1 MCDIFD
7 GQHHQ
12 PLFLMV
18 STINH
23 FIQGTPFFM
32 TIRPVWHVISSGETS
47 LKRAIAPTWGRQGG
61 RAAKCLVFVLGVS
74 KGERQFMGIFFFK
87 LIVIWALLTFHDC
100 QGPGVNPHGK
110 CLPFPR
116 NAFWWAVE
124 KLIPRSDFEWSL
136 CFAHLKIVGH
146 IGLGLFFQWSR
157 ICFTW
162 LCAGSWIDRKSKM
175 LSNLHPL
182 WSPVFKLL
190 LVNLIP

>member
-1 MCDIFD
+1 
-7 GQHHQ
+7 
-12 PLFLMV
+12 
-18 STINH
+18 
-23 FIQGTPFFM
+23 
-32 TIRPVWHVISSGETS
+32 
-47 LKRAIAPTWGRQGG
+47 
-61 RAAKCLVFVLGVS
+61 
-74 KGERQFMGIFFFK
+74 MGIFFFK

-124 KLIPRSDFEWSL
+124 KLIPRSDFGWSL

-175 LSNLHPL
+175 LSKLHPL
-182 WSPVFKLL
+182 SSPVFKFLFVL
-190 LVNLIP
+190 ICYLKITTQKIGVTSIFRQTFALGWNNLGAPIRGSETYRLQSLPGSLHEKL